1 MEKTLRII
9 LYLDNGKQM
18 TLSIPD
24 PREGLTEDE
33 VYAAISAILQRR
45 CLLSESGVRAIGYQ
59 KAYLRIVDEQAL
71 P

>member
-1 MEKTLRII
+1 MEKTLMII

-24 PREGLTEDE
+24 PRSDLTEAE
-33 VYAAISAILQRR
+33 VYAAMSAILQRR
-45 CLLSESGVRAIGYQ
+45 CLLSENGARATGYK